1 MLSRVADA
9 MFWMSRYIERADHLA
24 RFLEVGFHLDFDLHG
39 VVDGSQELQW
49 LSIIEVMQQPLPE
62 NLDLPLDDYINK
74 VLTFDMAN
82 SASIMTCVNR
92 SRNNARSIRGSI
104 STDMWRELNRLYWLL
119 TDEEFRRRVQ
129 DSPHDLYQAVQ
140 TGSQMFQGVCDATLS
155 HDEGWN
161 FVQLGKYL
169 ERADKIV
176 RLIDSRRKQLQALEE
191 TLEPSLQNLHWA
203 GLLRS
208 CQAYQAYQQRY
219 ISRVD
224 PDRILEFLLFNPDFP
239 YSVRFCL
246 NAAAENLAAIG
257 EGVTVGSGGETSR
270 GGGGRAGRLL
280 GRTLLE
286 LEYAEPAEI
295 FEGQL
300 PQFLQTIERRC
311 AQVVNAVREQYSLY

>member
-9 MFWMSRYIERADHLA
+9 MFWMSRYVERAEHIA
-24 RFLEVGFHLDFDLHG
+24 RFLEVAFHLDLDLHG

-49 LSIIEVMQQPLPE
+49 RSILEVVHQQVPADSSS
-62 NLDLPLDDYINK
+62 NLEDF
-74 VLTFDMAN
+74 VSSTLTFDLEN
-82 SASIMTCVNR
+82 QSSIMTSINR
-92 SRNNARSIRGSI
+92 ARNNARSIRGSI

-119 TDEEFRRRVQ
+119 KDEEFRRRVQ

-155 HDEGWN
+155 HDEGWH

-169 ERADKIV
+169 ERADKIT
-176 RLIDSRRKQLQALEE
+176 RLVDSRHKQLQAIEN

-203 GLLRS
+203 GLLKS

-224 PDRILEFLLFNPDFP
+224 TDRVLEFILFDPEFP

-246 NAAAENLAAIG
+246 NEAAENLEAIG
-257 EGVTVGSGGETSR
+257 SGVDTCSDR
-270 GGGGRAGRLL
+270 GGRAGRIL

-286 LEYAEPAEI
+286 LEYSEPAEV
-295 FEGQL
+295 FDGNLQA
-300 PQFLQTIERRC
+300 FLVTIEQRC
-311 AQVVNAVREQYSLY
+311 AQVVHAVREQYSLY